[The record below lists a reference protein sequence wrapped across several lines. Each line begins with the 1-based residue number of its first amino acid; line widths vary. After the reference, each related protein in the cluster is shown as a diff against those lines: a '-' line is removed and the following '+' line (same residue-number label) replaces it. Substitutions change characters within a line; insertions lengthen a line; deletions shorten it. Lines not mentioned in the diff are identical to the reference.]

1 MTIADVLALRQ
12 IENSTQMNNATK
24 IFKQI
29 EVEDDDVD
37 NHMKPEPIPS
47 PVYSRHIPSTTNKI
61 PLSSNSDAVAK
72 RPKRN
77 QFPRLLAGDDLSS
90 DNDNDNNKSTIP
102 TNNYDQSNE
111 LGYDFQISSD
121 TNSHNTIR
129 KTKHDVKRFVMYI
142 DEKFNE
148 KCQLHKIKPDI
159 LCKYLQHYFENTKK
173 FDGTDYEPDTLRSFL
188 LSIERYLKSKKYE
201 YNLMESP
208 IFQSCR
214 NVILVKRDQ
223 WRKLGKTTFQTNI
236 DVFNIKHELILRE
249 KNLIN
254 RETPDG
260 LLLEILINNSKYFD
274 QKSMS
279 SSTNNNGLES
289 TVNKSLL
296 WGDIELIDD
305 EYLEYNRKQTK
316 INEASLFNNTTS
328 SSSKSVVHPRAYA
341 NPADLSICPVQA
353 YKLYAS
359 HRPQQSNT
367 PQSPFYLV
375 PRISNFQRV
384 WYKTM
389 AAGKHRLDQLL
400 QNCMSRAGIQGK
412 FQLGS
417 IKKGKIKD
425 ILPLPPTTIDN
436 KSSLLSLT
444 IPSATQFEEK
454 GILLQKH
461 LIKRK
466 RHSSPPSIE
475 QPLNLCLNNTD
486 DDQQSLSSSVSPPS
500 SLYSTNDCNSNSK
513 DDSVIKIATSN
524 INDRTPLLNGLLKMS
539 TTTTATMNNDM
550 TNHFLVIKDSSS
562 LIQKHDEE
570 PIWDESVTFIL
581 MAVAKQKENRIQK
594 INTLRTYLE
603 DKMGVVEFLCL
614 YRHFKSEPKLTFQ
627 NTVWEQYQRYLPVLF
642 TLLTLDNTIN

>member
-1 MTIADVLALRQ
+1 MLKFH
-12 IENSTQMNNATK
+12 N
-24 IFKQI
+24 
-29 EVEDDDVD
+29 
-37 NHMKPEPIPS
+37 
-47 PVYSRHIPSTTNKI
+47 RHIPLEINKI
-61 PLSSNSDAVAK
+61 PLSVNNDVVSK
-72 RPKRN
+72 RPKRY
-77 QFPRLLAGDDLSS
+77 QFPRVFTGDDFSS
-90 DNDNDNNKSTIP
+90 DNDNDNNKLEILN
-102 TNNYDQSNE
+102 NNYNQSNE
-111 LGYDFQISSD
+111 FNYDFQISSD

-142 DEKFNE
+142 DEKFSE
-148 KCQLHKIKPDI
+148 KCQLHKIKPDM
-159 LCKYLQHYFENTKK
+159 LCIYLKHYFENTKK

-188 LSIERYLKSKKYE
+188 LSVERYLKSKKYE
-201 YNLMESP
+201 YNLMESS

-236 DVFNIKHELILRE
+236 DIFNIKHELILRE

-274 QKSMS
+274 QKSTTLS
-279 SSTNNNGLES
+279 TTNNNNGFES

-296 WGDIELIDD
+296 WGDIELIND

-316 INEASLFNNTTS
+316 LNEGNSCNNTTS
-328 SSSKSVVHPRAYA
+328 SSSNIIHPRAYA
-341 NPADLSICPVQA
+341 NPADLSKCPVQA
-353 YKLYAS
+353 YKMYTS

-367 PQSPFYLV
+367 LQSPFYLV

-400 QNCMSRAGIQGK
+400 QNSMSRAGIQGK
-412 FQLGS
+412 FQLS
-417 IKKGKIKD
+417 SMKKVKSKD
-425 ILPLPPTTIDN
+425 ILPSLPLSTTIEN
-436 KSSLLSLT
+436 ESLPLSVI
-444 IPSATQFEEK
+444 IPSGTQFEEK
-454 GILLQKH
+454 DSPSCKH
-461 LIKRK
+461 LSKRK
-466 RHSSPPSIE
+466 RHNSLLSIE

-486 DDQQSLSSSVSPPS
+486 DDQKSLSSSTS
-500 SLYSTNDCNSNSK
+500 SSSSTYSTNDCNNNSK
-513 DDSVIKIATSN
+513 DDLVIKITKSN

-539 TTTTATMNNDM
+539 TTTTTTTSTATTPTVNNET
-550 TNHFLVIKDSSS
+550 TNNFAVVKESSS
-562 LIQKHDEE
+562 SISKQNNEF
-570 PIWDESVTFIL
+570 IWDESVTLIL
-581 MAVAKQKENRIQK
+581 MSVAKQKENRIQK

-627 NTVWEQYQRYLPVLF
+627 NTVWEHYQRYLPVLF
-642 TLLTLDNTIN
+642 TLLTLDNTTN